1 MDKQDRK
8 IIVNHLNTSLQAFK
22 AGDIGQAFN
31 GYINAV
37 GYYNSLCNESHG
49 NAFTSLLKEACKRQ
63 GVAFN
68 AYNVAMFK
76 EHKKAVANV

>member
-1 MDKQDRK
+1 MLKQDK
-8 IIVNHLNTSLQAFK
+8 SIITRHLHQSLQAFK
-22 AGDIGQAFN
+22 AGDILQAFK
-31 GYINAV
+31 GYTNAIR
-37 GYYNSLCNESHG
+37 YYNDLVNESHG

>member
-8 IIVNHLNTSLQAFK
+8 NIVNQLNASLQAFK
-22 AGDIGQAFN
+22 AGDIGQAFK
-31 GYINAV
+31 GYSNAV

-49 NAFTSLLKEACKRQ
+49 NGFTSLLKEACKRQ